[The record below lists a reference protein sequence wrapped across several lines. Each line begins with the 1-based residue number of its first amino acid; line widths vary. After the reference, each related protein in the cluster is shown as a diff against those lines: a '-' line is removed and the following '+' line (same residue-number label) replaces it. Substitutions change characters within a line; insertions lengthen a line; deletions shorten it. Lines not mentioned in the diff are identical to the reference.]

1 MIIEFDSLE
10 LKNRYKIMSR
20 SIIPRPIA
28 WIVTEGKTLNIAPF
42 SYFMALSSNPATL
55 IVSIG
60 HKKDGS
66 PKDTLKNILETKKCT
81 ICSVAPEH
89 ITKMHQSSEMLAEEE
104 SEAEK
109 FNIATQKILDGF
121 PPIIKGAPSAFF
133 CHFYQ
138 KVDLK
143 GSKTIPLILE
153 IESYYVDDRYAN
165 ENFDIEFQTVARV
178 GKEYRLCEKRIEP

>member
-1 MIIEFDSLE
+1 MIVDFANLE

-20 SIIPRPIA
+20 SVIPRPIA

-55 IVSIG
+55 VVSIG

-81 ICSVAPEH
+81 ICSVAPEQ
-89 ITKMHQSSEMLAEEE
+89 ITKMHESSEMLPEEI
-104 SEAEK
+104 SEAK
-109 FNIATQKILDGF
+109 TFDISTQKILADF
-121 PPIIKGAPSAFF
+121 PPIIEGAPSAFF
-133 CHFYQ
+133 CRLYQ
-138 KVDLK
+138 KIDLK

-153 IESYYVDDRYAN
+153 IESYYVEDRYAN

-178 GKEYRLCEKRIEP
+178 GKEYRLCEKKIEP